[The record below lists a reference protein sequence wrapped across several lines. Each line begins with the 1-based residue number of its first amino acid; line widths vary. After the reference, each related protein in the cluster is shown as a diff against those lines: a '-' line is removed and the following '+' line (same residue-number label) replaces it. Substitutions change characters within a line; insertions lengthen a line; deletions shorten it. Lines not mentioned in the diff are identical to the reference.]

1 MSAITKAPASRGW
14 LTLDQVCEEL
24 QISRDTFYDWRKKG
38 RAPKCA
44 KLPNGQLRVRRAV
57 LDKFMNSLEEVA

>member
-1 MSAITKAPASRGW
+1 MNAPTTNRGHQGW

-44 KLPNGQLRVRRAV
+44 KLPNGSLRIRRSEFE
-57 LDKFMNSLEEVA
+57 KFMTKAEANA

>member
-1 MSAITKAPASRGW
+1 MSTAPTTAGRGW

-44 KLPNGQLRVRRAV
+44 KLPNGSLRIRRTV
-57 LDKFMNSLEEVA
+57 LDKFMATLEDAA